1 MSGWNGTK
9 LCGRR
14 KRTKQTEEM
23 DERQKKYK
31 TDRIF
36 AMAAAGISG
45 MALFV
50 CGCDYCLL
58 GATGMGYRENFPWLC
73 SFGVNFWDISDSS
86 LLVAQSKKM
95 ACYAAAVLVI
105 SWDACDLFALL
116 YRAFVLVGD
125 TVLAAVF
132 CVEHGISVAGRGK
145 TALER
150 ASQTILRGNGI
161 RNRRNQTAVAE

>member
-1 MSGWNGTK
+1 MNDRRSTK
-9 LCGRR
+9 PTGYLQWLRLEFLAWLCLCADAIIVYWAPQAWDTG
-14 KRTKQTEEM
+14 K
-23 DERQKKYK
+23 
-31 TDRIF
+31 IF
-36 AMAAAGISG
+36 RGFVLLVLISG
-45 MALFV
+45 IL
-50 CGCDYCLL
+50 
-58 GATGMGYRENFPWLC
+58 
-73 SFGVNFWDISDSS
+73 
-86 LLVAQSKKM
+86 AQSKKM